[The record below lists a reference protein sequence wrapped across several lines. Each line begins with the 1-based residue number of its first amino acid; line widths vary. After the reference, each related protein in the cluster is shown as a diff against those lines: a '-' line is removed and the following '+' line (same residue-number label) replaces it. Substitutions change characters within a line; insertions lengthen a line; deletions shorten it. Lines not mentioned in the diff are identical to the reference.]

1 MTRSRPAP
9 ADGFQ
14 AFWERLEASRERTD
28 ARVSEVVLA
37 MPVFA
42 RLAAT
47 VPAEIRAAQRART
60 RELQR
65 RALLGGSW
73 TEYLADLHEQGRTY
87 AALGLAFA
95 DWYDVQGAL
104 RRSLLDEILPA
115 DATRTRAE
123 IFGMNAFLDRSMA
136 ELGAA
141 YLEAK
146 QDQVRQ
152 TESQL
157 QLYIDAFAGAT
168 IGMVIYYL
176 DGPGPESFRLVAC
189 NPSAAEES
197 PVLATSLGRTLVEL
211 APDLLET
218 EAPRRWLQIVRTGVP
233 AMWTQMGRD
242 RRRHFDVRGF
252 ALPGDHICLLFDDVT
267 ERRQLEKTV
276 ARQVADLERSNRELD
291 EFAYVTSHD
300 LRAPLQDVR
309 NLADWIRDDAAD
321 SLPDESRRHL
331 GLLQDRIKR
340 MERLL
345 DDLLD
350 YSRVGR
356 AATTSTRVSLG
367 EVVDEVLALSP
378 PHEGSQVSVRGREI
392 VLHVPR
398 APLEKVLRNLVSNAI
413 KHHDR
418 STIALAIDAETDGER
433 LIVSVTDDGPGIAP
447 VYHDRIFRMFQTLRP
462 RDEVEASGVGLAI
475 VKKTVELHGGEIRVM
490 SNGRGTTMR
499 FDWPLVW
506 GSSGGPA

>member
-9 ADGFQ
+9 TDDLR
-14 AFWERLEASRERTD
+14 AFWERLEGSRERTD
-28 ARVSEVVLA
+28 AQVTEVALA
-37 MPVFA
+37 KPMFA

-47 VPAEIRAAQRART
+47 IPVEIQTAQRART

-65 RALLGGSW
+65 RALLGGAW

-87 AALGLAFA
+87 ADLGLEFA
-95 DWYDVQGAL
+95 DWYDVQNAL
-104 RRSLLDEILPA
+104 RTSLLDDILPA
-115 DATRTRAE
+115 DATRMRAE

-146 QDQVRQ
+146 QDQVRR
-152 TESQL
+152 TESHL

-168 IGMVIYYL
+168 MGMVIYYL

-189 NPSAAEES
+189 NPSAIRES
-197 PVLATSLGRTLVEL
+197 PVLATSLGRTLGEL
-211 APDLLET
+211 APELLAT
-218 EAPRRWLQIVRTGVP
+218 GAPGRWHQIVRTGVP
-233 AMWTQMGRD
+233 ATWTQAGRD
-242 RRRHFDVRGF
+242 SQRQFEVRGF
-252 ALPGDHICLLFDDVT
+252 ALPRDHVCLLFDDVT
-267 ERRQLEKTV
+267 ERRQLERTV
-276 ARQVADLERSNRELD
+276 ARQVSDLERSNRELD

-309 NLADWIRDDAAD
+309 NLADWIRDDAGE

-331 GLLQDRIKR
+331 GLLQDRIGR

-356 AATTSTRVSLG
+356 AATSPTRVTFG
-367 EVVDEVLALSP
+367 EVVDEVLALAP
-378 PHEGSQVSVRGREI
+378 PPEGSQVSVGGRDI
-392 VLHVPR
+392 VLDVPR

-418 STIALAIDAETDGER
+418 STITLAIDAEIEGER
-433 LIVSVTDDGPGIAP
+433 VVVGVTDDGPGIAP
-447 VYHDRIFRMFQTLRP
+447 VYHDRVFRMFQTLRP

-475 VKKTVELHGGEIRVM
+475 VKKAVELHGGKVTVV
-490 SNGRGTTMR
+490 SSGRGTTMR
-499 FDWPLVW
+499 FDWPRAW
-506 GSSGGPA
+506 GSSGAAA